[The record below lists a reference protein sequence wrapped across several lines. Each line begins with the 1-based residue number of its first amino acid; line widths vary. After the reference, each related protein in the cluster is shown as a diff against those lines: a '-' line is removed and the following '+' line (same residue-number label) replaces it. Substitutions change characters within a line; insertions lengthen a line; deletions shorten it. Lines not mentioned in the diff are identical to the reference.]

1 MKSNKIYLMMSGAA
15 LLFGLAAC
23 SDYLDKQPDDRATV
37 DSKEKVAGLLVSAYP
52 SHLPTMM
59 FEMASDN
66 VADNGTQYAMQPNQ
80 DKMYRLEDNTYTG
93 NDDPY
98 TIWNAN
104 YTAVATANEALQ
116 AIGELG
122 GPDAMPGEY
131 AEALLVRAYS
141 MFVQA
146 NIFCMSYV
154 PDSAEVYL
162 GLPYPTEPE
171 QSVETKYERGTLKA
185 LYENIDRD
193 IETAL
198 PLVNDGHLSTPK
210 YHFNKNAAYAF
221 AARFNL
227 FYHNY
232 DKAIEYANKVLG
244 TSPAGMLRNFSALEN
259 LAGVEDIRNAYL
271 ASSVNAN
278 IMLEPT
284 YTMAGRMFASS
295 SYRRYAA
302 NRVIVTNET
311 VWAPMPWGSGSS
323 KNTLI
328 MSRLLYGSNQA
339 VYFPKQY
346 EMFEYT
352 DKVNGTGYP
361 HAVIPVFTAEETLMT
376 RAEAE
381 ALTNDSAAALRDMN
395 LWVRSHCTEQV
406 AYTSGGKRYTLL
418 RPTLTMQSVN
428 EFVGGKPYAVVELQ
442 SDNER
447 SIRKTFH
454 PQGFKVEAGNQENLL
469 QVILQMRRVD
479 TVHDGSRFLDL
490 KRYGIEYQHQLD
502 GENAITIKAGDRRMA
517 FQLPVEAIQNGLAAN
532 PR

>member
-1 MKSNKIYLMMSGAA
+1 MMTGMA
-15 LLFGLAAC
+15 LLFGFAAC
-23 SDYLDKQPDDRATV
+23 DSYLDKLPDDRATV
-37 DSKEKVAGLLVSAYP
+37 DTKEKVAGLLVSAYP
-52 SHLPTMM
+52 SSLPVMM

-66 VADNGTQYAMQPNQ
+66 VTDNGTQYAMQPDQ

-98 TIWNAN
+98 LMWNSN

-116 AIGELG
+116 AINEIG
-122 GPDAMPGEY
+122 GPEAMPGEY
-131 AEALLVRAYS
+131 AEALLVRAYA

-171 QSVETKYERGTLKA
+171 KSVETKYERGTLKA
-185 LYENIDRD
+185 LYENINKD

-198 PLVNDGHLSTPK
+198 PLLSDGHLVTPK
-210 YHFNKNAAYAF
+210 YHFNTNAAYAF

-232 DKAIEYANKVLG
+232 AKAIEYANKVLG
-244 TSPAGMLRNFSALEN
+244 SAPEGMLRDFSALEN
-259 LAGVEDIRNAYL
+259 LSGTADIRNSYL
-271 ASSVNAN
+271 ASSLNAN
-278 IMLEPT
+278 IMLEPI
-284 YTMAGRMFASS
+284 YTLAGRMFAAS
-295 SYRRYAA
+295 SYLRYAH
-302 NRVIVTNET
+302 NNVIVTNET
-311 VWAPMPWGSGSS
+311 VRASAPWGSGSLA
-323 KNTLI
+323 NTL
-328 MSRLLYGSNQA
+328 MMARMLYGNNQT

-361 HAVIPVFTAEETLMT
+361 HSVIPVFTAEETLMT

-381 ALTNDSAAALRDMN
+381 ALTNDYEGAIRDMN
-395 LWVRSHCTEQV
+395 LWVRSHCAESHV
-406 AYTSGGKRYTLL
+406 FTSGGKQYRLR
-418 RPTLTMQSVN
+418 RPTLTVESVN
-428 EFVGGKPYAVVELQ
+428 EFIEGKPYAIVDLQ

-447 SIRKTFH
+447 SIRKTLN
-454 PQGFKVEAGNQENLL
+454 PQGFTVASGTQENLL
-469 QVILQMRRVD
+469 QLILHMRRID
-479 TVHDGSRFLDL
+479 TIHDGSRFLDL
-490 KRYGIEYQHQLD
+490 KRYGIEYQHKLD
-502 GENAITIKAGDRRMA
+502 GEPAVWVKAGDKRMA
-517 FQLPVEAIQNGLAAN
+517 FQLPVEAIQDGLAAN